1 VGTFLVTTMTLS
13 SSAGV
18 RLPDD
23 GDGGNDVFFPKGA
36 SARPSPGSSLEAIA
50 KDRHYAKSEKV
61 PFDEDREH
69 EFKQLHNGAATVFAN
84 PNSTPR
90 SRFRSHVHAHAR
102 HTHMTQHPHTHAVD
116 KPVKR
121 IADYCGKYINAFLN
135 TNGGVCYFGIDDD
148 GVVYGVHLSRSDR
161 DAIRLHVDG
170 IVESF
175 WPAVDT
181 RTCAIVFVPV
191 ADPWYHLR
199 ATPHSFSGGR
209 RA

>member
-1 VGTFLVTTMTLS
+1 M
-13 SSAGV
+13 V
-18 RLPDD
+18 RHRVCKP
-23 GDGGNDVFFPKGA
+23 
-36 SARPSPGSSLEAIA
+36 
-50 KDRHYAKSEKV
+50 
-61 PFDEDREH
+61 
-69 EFKQLHNGAATVFAN
+69 KQLSLK
-84 PNSTPR
+84 P
-90 SRFRSHVHAHAR
+90 FRSHAARAHDAT
-102 HTHMTQHPHTHAVD
+102 HTHTHTHTHAVD

-191 ADPWYHLR
+191 ADPRYQLP
-199 ATPHSFSGGR
+199 AIPHSFSGGR

>member
-1 VGTFLVTTMTLS
+1 
-13 SSAGV
+13 
-18 RLPDD
+18 
-23 GDGGNDVFFPKGA
+23 
-36 SARPSPGSSLEAIA
+36 
-50 KDRHYAKSEKV
+50 
-61 PFDEDREH
+61 
-69 EFKQLHNGAATVFAN
+69 
-84 PNSTPR
+84 
-90 SRFRSHVHAHAR
+90 
-102 HTHMTQHPHTHAVD
+102 MTQHTHAVD

-191 ADPWYHLR
+191 ADPWYQLHTRSLVADR
-199 ATPHSFSGGR
+199 T
-209 RA
+209 